1 MCSGPLKSEDRRYSD
16 SIAKSWEELSSRDLA
31 ELSELSGGTLDG
43 RRLKLKVLADTVI
56 LDFDSREIL
65 WEDGRNVEQELQV
78 VLLHYII
85 RAEGKIDGK
94 WISYRDIEGGNLY
107 YSVFHGRALR
117 PLISTF
123 GEEPEKLVNAGL
135 RLGGTKVQRGDG
147 SVDLYFFPFALIN
160 VTAWKGD
167 DEVPSNANI
176 LFDSATG
183 RMLPAEDLAHLSA
196 DLVHALIMASKE

>member
-1 MCSGPLKSEDRRYSD
+1 MCLGPLKSDDRRYSD
-16 SIAKSWEELSSRDLA
+16 SIAKSWEEISSRDLA

-43 RRLKLKVLADTVI
+43 RRLRLKVLADTVI
-56 LDFDSREIL
+56 LDFDSKEIL
-65 WEDGRNVEQELQV
+65 WQDGRNVEQELQV

-94 WISYRDIEGGNLY
+94 WISYRDVEGGNLY

-117 PLISTF
+117 PLILTF

-135 RLGGTKVQRGDG
+135 RLGGTVVQRGDA
-147 SVDLYFFPFALIN
+147 SVDLHFFPFALVN
-160 VTAWKGD
+160 VTVWKGD
-167 DEVPSNANI
+167 EEVPSNANI

-196 DLVHALIMASKE
+196 DLVHALILASKQ